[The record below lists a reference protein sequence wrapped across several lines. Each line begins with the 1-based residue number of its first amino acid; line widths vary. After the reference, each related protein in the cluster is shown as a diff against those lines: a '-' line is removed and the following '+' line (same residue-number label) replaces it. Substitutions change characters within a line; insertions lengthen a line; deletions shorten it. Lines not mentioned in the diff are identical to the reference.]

1 MQIVFSITMMMKIA
15 KTTPAPMS
23 VRIVIMSGKNKKEIS
38 MVYRFRIE
46 NAFTFERKSLTIKCS
61 DPAHVMARLAASG
74 WIVQIYYEV

>member
-1 MQIVFSITMMMKIA
+1 
-15 KTTPAPMS
+15 
-23 VRIVIMSGKNKKEIS
+23 

-46 NAFTFERKSLTIKCS
+46 NAFTFERKSLTVKCS